1 MLGRLAWLLKII
13 AAANSC
19 YHPLH
24 RMVYPQEEVEARIR
38 RLGTLAKS
46 RPQRCLA
53 CAGIVVAIGYATIA
67 ASIVVGAALLAA
79 SILALRYASIWTVS
93 LAIGSLAVLISLLK
107 ALWIEFPSPKG
118 LRLEPGQTA
127 AGLQRSIREI
137 RGKLGG
143 PRIHDI
149 YLTRDYNAA
158 IVQNPR
164 FGVLGGQRNYLI
176 LGVPMLCALPAEEF
190 QGILA
195 HEFGHLAG
203 NHGRFSGWLYRA
215 RQTWIGVSNNL
226 AAAAGSRRGSGLIRL
241 VVLLWAGAGE
251 RFLRWYIPL
260 LDSYAYIVSRMHE
273 VSADRAA
280 AGLVGAAVHSRAL
293 TRMKLRG
300 RFLADR
306 FWEPVW
312 QSAKDRP
319 LPEAGIFAKM
329 AAAVRA
335 EIPLADAREF
345 YARALLEQT
354 QPRDTHPCFYE
365 RLVAVGNSIPRPL
378 GDAPLPDIAL
388 TAAQSFEVS
397 AAEVLLGE
405 GYRPALEFCESDWTK
420 DTGENWKKVFNEAET
435 MRTRLTELE
444 RLAQTRDL
452 TEPEALARA
461 EAIRTLRDPGSTR
474 AAFES
479 FLARYPTNARANYVL
494 GFYLLDA
501 HDATGLEMLD
511 RAMNS
516 DVHLTPTACDA
527 ARRFCVEVGNSAAAE
542 SYARRRQRYLEEVRL
557 AQAERAGIAARDEL
571 LPHRLSPEGIAS
583 LRPIF
588 LKYALLESVYAA
600 QKRVANFPDSPYFV
614 MGLLPRRK
622 WYLWASTKKE
632 RALVGMA
639 KDLRL
644 PGQGWVV
651 LLNNRNSWLK
661 KRLLA
666 IPESRIYP

>member
-1 MLGRLAWLLKII
+1 
-13 AAANSC
+13 
-19 YHPLH
+19 
-24 RMVYPQEEVEARIR
+24 MVYPQEEVDARIR
-38 RLGTLAKS
+38 RLEPFAKS
-46 RPQRCLA
+46 RPQRCLTYA
-53 CAGIVVAIGYATIA
+53 AMVAALGYATIA
-67 ASIVVGAALLAA
+67 ASIVVGAALLAG
-79 SILALRYASIWTVS
+79 SILTLRYPNIWT
-93 LAIGSLAVLISLLK
+93 GSLAVGSLLVLVSLIK
-107 ALWIEFPSPKG
+107 ALWIEFPTPKG
-118 LRLEPGQTA
+118 LRLEPGQTPE
-127 AGLQRSIREI
+127 LQLSICQI
-137 RGKLGG
+137 RTKLGG
-143 PRIHDI
+143 PRIQDI

-164 FGVLGGQRNYLI
+164 FGIFGGQRNYLV
-176 LGVPMLCALPAEEF
+176 LGVSMLCALPPEEF

-215 RQTWIGVSNNL
+215 RQTWVGVSNNL
-226 AAAAGSRRGSGLIRL
+226 ATAAGSRRGSGLIRL
-241 VVLLWAGAGE
+241 VVLLWARAGE

-280 AGLVGAAVHSRAL
+280 AGLVGATVHSRAL

-300 RFLADR
+300 RFLAER
-306 FWEPVW
+306 FWAPVW
-312 QSAKDRP
+312 QSAKLQPVPDP
-319 LPEAGIFAKM
+319 GMFLKM
-329 AAAVRA
+329 SAAIRA
-335 EIPLADAREF
+335 EIPVSDTREF
-345 YARALLEQT
+345 FVRALLEQT

-378 GDAPLPDIAL
+378 GDAPLPDIAV

-397 AAEVLLGE
+397 AAQTLLGE
-405 GYRPALEFCESDWTK
+405 RYKAALEFCESNWSK
-420 DTGENWKKVFNEAET
+420 ETGENWKKVFSEAVT
-435 MRTRLTELE
+435 ARA
-444 RLAQTRDL
+444 RLAEMEQLAQVRDL

-461 EAIRTLRDPGSTR
+461 ESIRALRDPASTR

-479 FLARYPTNARANYVL
+479 LLARFPANARANYVL

-501 HDATGLEMLD
+501 HDAAGLELLD

-527 ARRFCVEVGNSAAAE
+527 ARRFCMEAGNSAAAE
-542 SYARRRQRYLEEVRL
+542 RYARRREKYAAEVRL
-557 AQAERAGIAARDEL
+557 AQAERVGIGGRDEL
-571 LPHRLSPEGIAS
+571 LPHRISSQGIAW

-588 LKYALLESVYAA
+588 QKYPLLESVHIA
-600 QKRVANFPDSPYFV
+600 QKRVVHFPDSPYFV
-614 MGLLPRRK
+614 IGLVPRRK
-622 WYLWASTKKE
+622 WYRWASARKE

-651 LLNNRNSWLK
+651 LLDNRHSWLK
-661 KRLLA
+661 KKLRQ
-666 IPESRIYP
+666 IPGSQIYP